1 MSNVLIDKT
10 KLDALAVSVA
20 EKSGKSVPLNI
31 DKMREAVNGIS
42 GGANLQTKSETYTPT
57 TSQQTDTI
65 TPDAGYDGMDEV
77 DITIN
82 AVPTGEMYA
91 KQRQGQYY
99 TDGTRKWRINSTAEI
114 TEGDGYGHE
123 GYITDNTVVYSDY
136 AVYNAVAS
144 GTSVTP
150 TESAQTIGGSNYMM
164 EGAVTVNAIPSNYVG
179 SGITQRTSSDL
190 TASNLTVTAPSGY
203 YSSSATKT
211 LTDANLS
218 AENIKKNV
226 TIFNVTGTYEGESG
240 GLKVKTATATPV
252 SASSSISFSV
262 DAEPTSF
269 VICSSANLSTGAS
282 PYKTASVV
290 FDGSNIFGQY
300 ITNSSNANVTY
311 DGSGFSKSY
320 NNGTLTVTGTGT
332 NFQANEYTL
341 VYTYGGSA
349 DTKDVQVGS
358 GATSIAF
365 TDLEDE
371 PSYFSCVFK
380 SNFGTSSGYQRV
392 ISVVYDGTDTYG
404 LAMDSSAKAQTTW
417 SYTYNNG
424 TLTISSNGTNSGGYF
439 HQPGY
444 YQLTYAVGGSGNY
457 QTKTVTPSTSDQNI
471 TADAG
476 YDALKKVVIE
486 GDADLIASN
495 IKSGVSIFGVTG
507 SYDGGGGL
515 TLLGT
520 SPLGSLSTS
529 STSASDTGKSFT
541 INSVTDYDVL
551 VVDISVGTVTNSRH
565 IGTISMVYLTG
576 TSNVDTKN
584 TVAVGSNK
592 WNIKAGSTGT
602 KSTRQSSTA
611 YGIYINAGTLNN
623 GNITMTVYYRYNS
636 NNTGTINGSYTAH
649 VYGLKLVDLV

>member
-1 MSNVLIDKT
+1 MSNVLVDKT
-10 KLDALAVSVA
+10 KLDALAVVVS
-20 EKSGKSVPLNI
+20 EKSGESVPLTI
-31 DKMREAVNGIS
+31 TEMTQAVNNIS
-42 GGANLQTKSETYTPT
+42 GGGANLQTKSVTYTPT

-65 TPDAGYDGMDEV
+65 TPDEGYDGMDEV

-82 AVPTGEMYA
+82 AVPNA
-91 KQRQGQYY
+91 SFY
-99 TDGTRKWRINSTAEI
+99 TTTESGFYTQNGRKWRVRGT
-114 TEGDGYGHE
+114 TEVDPGEGGVEGWIAYGSYVGDY
-123 GYITDNTVVYSDY
+123 TT
-136 AVYNAVAS
+136 YNAIAS

-150 TESAQTIGGSNYMM
+150 TESSQTIGGSNYMM

-179 SGITQRTSSDL
+179 SGIAQRSSTDLTSSGL
-190 TASNLTVTAPSGY
+190 SVTAPSGY

-269 VICSSANLSTGAS
+269 VICSSADLSTGAS

-332 NFQANEYTL
+332 NFQTNEYTL

-349 DTKDVQVGS
+349 DTQDVQVGS

-404 LAMDSSAKAQTTW
+404 LAMDSGAKAQTTW

-424 TLTISSNGTNSGGYF
+424 TLTISSSGTNSGGYF

-457 QTKTVTPSTSDQNI
+457 QSKTVTPSASDQNI

-476 YDALKKVVIE
+476 YDALKKVVVE

-507 SYDGGGGL
+507 SYDGGGGSVSVETKTL
-515 TLLGT
+515 TNNDNTATSISFTSLKGTPKYWFLRLTSQVSSSGSTTYYYVVDMRYNGTNTTGNCFRMGSTRRVDNVTSGYSYTYTGTTLTISSSGSRTT
-520 SPLGSLSTS
+520 SPGSFYN
-529 STSASDTGKSFT
+529 GG
-541 INSVTDYDVL
+541 YEL
-551 VVDISVGTVTNSRH
+551 V
-565 IGTISMVYLTG
+565 Y
-576 TSNVDTKN
+576 
-584 TVAVGSNK
+584 
-592 WNIKAGSTGT
+592 
-602 KSTRQSSTA
+602 
-611 YGIYINAGTLNN
+611 IY
-623 GNITMTVYYRYNS
+623 
-636 NNTGTINGSYTAH
+636 
-649 VYGLKLVDLV
+649 

>member
-1 MSNVLIDKT
+1 MSNVIINKT

-20 EKSGKSVPLNI
+20 DKSGESVPLTV
-31 DKMREAVNGIS
+31 DEMREAVNGIS
-42 GGANLQTKSETYTPT
+42 GGVNLQTKSETYTPT

-65 TPDAGYDGMDEV
+65 TPDVGYDGMDEV

-82 AVPTGEMYA
+82 AVPTAINADDGITGEFVT
-91 KQRQGQYY
+91 QNGVR
-99 TDGTRKWRINSTAEI
+99 RWRATPWI
-114 TEGDGYGHE
+114 DFVE
-123 GYITDNTVVYSDY
+123 GYVPTGVYTASTKSY
-136 AVYNAVAS
+136 SAVAS

-150 TESAQTIGGSNYMM
+150 TESAQTIGGQNYMM

-179 SGITQRTSSDL
+179 SGITQRSSSDL
-190 TASNLTVTAPSGY
+190 SASNLTVNVPSGHY
-203 YSSSATKT
+203 ANNSSKT

-218 AENIKKNV
+218 AQNIKKNV
-226 TIFNVTGTYEGESG
+226 TIFNVTGTYEGEGG

-269 VICSSANLSTGAS
+269 VICSSADLSTGAS

-332 NFQANEYTL
+332 NFQPNEYTL

-404 LAMDSSAKAQTTW
+404 LAMDSGAKAQTTW

-471 TADAG
+471 TADPG
-476 YDALKKVVIE
+476 YDALKKVVVE

-507 SYDGGGGL
+507 SYDGGGG
-515 TLLGT
+515 GGKNIQVY
-520 SPLGSLSTS
+520 SGY
-529 STSASDTGKSFT
+529 ASRTANSYGAT
-541 INSVTDYDVL
+541 SVTL
-551 VVDISVGTVTNSRH
+551 TVAK
-565 IGTISMVYLTG
+565 TG
-576 TSNVDTKN
+576 TYKVSWT
-584 TVAVGSNK
+584 AWRGSSSGTMGTNLHVNSSSGTNQQT
-592 WNIKAGSTGT
+592 WTGT
-602 KSTRQSSTA
+602 
-611 YGIYINAGTLNN
+611 YGQCITLNN
-623 GNITMTVYYRYNS
+623 QSLQEDDVLTLYATSGSNSRTVYVGNL
-636 NNTGTINGSYTAH
+636 IIEEQ
-649 VYGLKLVDLV
+649 

>member
-1 MSNVLIDKT
+1 MGNVLINKT

-42 GGANLQTKSETYTPT
+42 GGSANLQTKSETYTPT

-82 AVPTGEMYA
+82 AVPTAINADDGITGEFA
-91 KQRQGQYY
+91 TQNGVR
-99 TDGTRKWRINSTAEI
+99 RWRATPWI
-114 TEGDGYGHE
+114 DFVE
-123 GYITDNTVVYSDY
+123 GYVPTGVYTASTKSY
-136 AVYNAVAS
+136 SAVAS

-226 TIFNVTGTYEGESG
+226 SIFNVTGTYEGESG

-269 VICSSANLSTGAS
+269 VICSSADLSTGAS

-300 ITNSSNANVTY
+300 ITNSFNANVTY

-341 VYTYGGSA
+341 IYTYGGSA
-349 DTKDVQVGS
+349 DTKNVQVGS

-371 PSYFSCVFK
+371 PSYFSCVFR

-476 YDALKKVVIE
+476 YDALKKVVVE
-486 GDADLIASN
+486 GDANLLASN
-495 IKSGVSIFGVTG
+495 IKSGVSIFSVLGT
-507 SYDGGGGL
+507 YDGGGGSVSVETKTL
-515 TLLGT
+515 TNNDNTAT
-520 SPLGSLSTS
+520 SI
-529 STSASDTGKSFT
+529 SFT
-541 INSVTDYDVL
+541 SLKGTPKYWFLRLTSQVSSGSTTYYY
-551 VVDISVGTVTNSRH
+551 VVDMRYNGTNTTGNCFRMGSTRRVDNVTS
-565 IGTISMVYLTG
+565 GYSYTYTGTTLTISSSGSRTASPGSFYNGGYELVY
-576 TSNVDTKN
+576 
-584 TVAVGSNK
+584 
-592 WNIKAGSTGT
+592 
-602 KSTRQSSTA
+602 
-611 YGIYINAGTLNN
+611 IY
-623 GNITMTVYYRYNS
+623 
-636 NNTGTINGSYTAH
+636 
-649 VYGLKLVDLV
+649 

>member
-1 MSNVLIDKT
+1 MAINIVKYGNSTLID
-10 KLDALAVSVA
+10 L
-20 EKSGKSVPLNI
+20 
-31 DKMREAVNGIS
+31 
-42 GGANLQTKSETYTPT
+42 TPT
-57 TSQQTDTI
+57 T
-65 TPDAGYDGMDEV
+65 A
-77 DITIN
+77 
-82 AVPTGEMYA
+82 
-91 KQRQGQYY
+91 
-99 TDGTRKWRINSTAEI
+99 TA
-114 TEGDGYGHE
+114 
-123 GYITDNTVVYSDY
+123 SD
-136 AVYNAVAS
+136 VAS
-144 GTSVTP
+144 GKVFFGRDGV
-150 TESAQTIGGSNYMM
+150 QT
-164 EGAVTVNAIPSNYVG
+164 
-179 SGITQRTSSDL
+179 
-190 TASNLTVTAPSGY
+190 
-203 YSSSATKT
+203 
-211 LTDANLS
+211 
-218 AENIKKNV
+218 
-226 TIFNVTGTYEGESG
+226 TGTASG

-290 FDGSNIFGQY
+290 FDGTNIFGQY

-417 SYTYNNG
+417 TYTYNNG

-476 YDALKKVVIE
+476 YDALKKVVVE

-507 SYDGGGGL
+507 SYDGGGGSVSVETKTL
-515 TLLGT
+515 TNNNNTAT
-520 SPLGSLSTS
+520 SI
-529 STSASDTGKSFT
+529 SFT
-541 INSVTDYDVL
+541 SLKGTPKYWFLRLTSQVSSGSTTYYY
-551 VVDISVGTVTNSRH
+551 VVDMRYNGTNTTGNCFRMGSTRRVDNVTS
-565 IGTISMVYLTG
+565 GYSYTYTGTTLTISSSGSRTASPGSFYNGGYELVY
-576 TSNVDTKN
+576 
-584 TVAVGSNK
+584 
-592 WNIKAGSTGT
+592 
-602 KSTRQSSTA
+602 
-611 YGIYINAGTLNN
+611 IY
-623 GNITMTVYYRYNS
+623 
-636 NNTGTINGSYTAH
+636 
-649 VYGLKLVDLV
+649 

>member
-10 KLDALAVSVA
+10 KLDALAVVVS
-20 EKSGKSVPLNI
+20 EKSGENVPLTV
-31 DKMREAVNGIS
+31 DEMRVAVNGIS
-42 GGANLQTKSETYTPT
+42 GGSANLQTKSETYTPT

-91 KQRQGQYY
+91 TQLSGQYY

-114 TEGDGYGHE
+114 NEGDGYGHE
-123 GYITDNTVVYSDY
+123 GYIADGTVVYSDY

-190 TASNLTVTAPSGY
+190 TASDLTVTAPSGY

-226 TIFNVTGTYEGESG
+226 SIFNVTGTYEGESG

-269 VICSSANLSTGAS
+269 VICSSADLSTGAS

-290 FDGSNIFGQY
+290 FDGTNIFGQY

-476 YDALKKVVIE
+476 YDALKKVVVE
-486 GDADLIASN
+486 GDANLLASN
-495 IKSGVSIFGVTG
+495 IKSGVSIFSVLGT
-507 SYDGGGGL
+507 YDGGGGSVSVETKTL
-515 TLLGT
+515 TNNDNTAT
-520 SPLGSLSTS
+520 SI
-529 STSASDTGKSFT
+529 SFT
-541 INSVTDYDVL
+541 SLKGTPKYWFLRLTSQVSSSGSTTYYY
-551 VVDISVGTVTNSRH
+551 VVDMRYNGTNTTGNCFRMGSTRRVDNVTS
-565 IGTISMVYLTG
+565 GYSYTYTGTTLTISSSGSRTASPGSFYNGGYELVY
-576 TSNVDTKN
+576 
-584 TVAVGSNK
+584 
-592 WNIKAGSTGT
+592 
-602 KSTRQSSTA
+602 
-611 YGIYINAGTLNN
+611 IY
-623 GNITMTVYYRYNS
+623 
-636 NNTGTINGSYTAH
+636 
-649 VYGLKLVDLV
+649 

>member
-10 KLDALAVSVA
+10 KLDALAVVVS
-20 EKSGKSVPLNI
+20 EKSGENVPLTV
-31 DKMREAVNGIS
+31 DEMRVAVNGIS
-42 GGANLQTKSETYTPT
+42 GGSANLQTKSETYTPT

-91 KQRQGQYY
+91 TQLSGQYY

-114 TEGDGYGHE
+114 NEGDGYGHE
-123 GYITDNTVVYSDY
+123 GYIADGTVVYSDY

-190 TASNLTVTAPSGY
+190 TASDLTVTAPSGY

-226 TIFNVTGTYEGESG
+226 SIFNVTGTYEGESG

-269 VICSSANLSTGAS
+269 VICSSADLSTGAS

-476 YDALKKVVIE
+476 YDALKKVVVE
-486 GDADLIASN
+486 GDANLLASN
-495 IKSGVSIFGVTG
+495 IKSGVSIFSVLGT
-507 SYDGGGGL
+507 YDGGGGSVSVETKTL
-515 TLLGT
+515 TNNDNTAT
-520 SPLGSLSTS
+520 SI
-529 STSASDTGKSFT
+529 SFT
-541 INSVTDYDVL
+541 SLKGTPKYWFLRLTSQVSSSGSTTYYY
-551 VVDISVGTVTNSRH
+551 VVDMRYNGTNTTGNCFRMGSTRRVDNVTS
-565 IGTISMVYLTG
+565 GYSYTYTGTTLTISSSGSRTASPGSFYNGGYELVY
-576 TSNVDTKN
+576 
-584 TVAVGSNK
+584 
-592 WNIKAGSTGT
+592 
-602 KSTRQSSTA
+602 
-611 YGIYINAGTLNN
+611 IY
-623 GNITMTVYYRYNS
+623 
-636 NNTGTINGSYTAH
+636 
-649 VYGLKLVDLV
+649 